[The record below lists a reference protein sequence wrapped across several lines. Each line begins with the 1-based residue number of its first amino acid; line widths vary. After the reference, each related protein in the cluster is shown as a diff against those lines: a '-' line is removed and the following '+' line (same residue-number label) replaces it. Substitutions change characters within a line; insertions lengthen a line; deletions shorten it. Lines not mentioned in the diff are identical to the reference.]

1 MDNQMEVLNL
11 SFLQLNNIFNVLFA
25 IYLPV
30 INAQMEES
38 TNVIEKNDALHSLLA
53 TVVGQLLR
61 ALYHLLVLTATCAQ
75 SNLPRAHVERILY
88 PNFEGSYFPGRDFYN
103 QLVRCEH

>member
-1 MDNQMEVLNL
+1 MEVLNL

-53 TVVGQLLR
+53 TVGQLFR
-61 ALYHLLVLTATCAQ
+61 ALYDLLALTATCAQ
-75 SNLPRAHVERILY
+75 SNLPILRARISQEETFTINL
-88 PNFEGSYFPGRDFYN
+88 
-103 QLVRCEH
+103 